1 MLAAARLL
9 TFIQFAMFLG
19 FGLWGFADPVGLA
32 RKSDI
37 IIEHS
42 HVAMAEFRAFYGGAS
57 MAIAGLLG
65 LAMVR
70 GRWADALI
78 VQIVVYG
85 AIVSGR
91 LVHWAMS
98 HGQPLERQT
107 AILLAIEATSGLA
120 AMFLL
125 RTGNR
130 SDVLLQ

>member
-1 MLAAARLL
+1 MSNAAIRVL
-9 TFIQFAMFLG
+9 TLVQFAMFLG

-57 MAIAGLLG
+57 MAVALLLG
-65 LAMVR
+65 LTMVR
-70 GRWADALI
+70 GRWAEALI

-91 LVHWAMS
+91 LIHWAMS

-120 AMFLL
+120 AMVLL
-125 RTGNR
+125 RTTNR
-130 SDVLLQ
+130 